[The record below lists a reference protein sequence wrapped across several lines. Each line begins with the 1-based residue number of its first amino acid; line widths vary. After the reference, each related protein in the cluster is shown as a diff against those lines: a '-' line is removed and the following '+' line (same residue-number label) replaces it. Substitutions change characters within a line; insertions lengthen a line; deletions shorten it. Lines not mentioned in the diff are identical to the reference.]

1 MIRIK
6 KYLSTAVAGFSSP
19 RVSKLLFLS
28 ITGALLICLT
38 ACKKLVESEP
48 PSDYLSGSNV
58 FATDATAIAVLNG
71 LFASTNNRFQETE
84 SIGLLAGLNADE
96 LTLYDGV
103 TFSTTL
109 LDHYKNALS
118 QTPGTAVSGSE
129 AWGPLYS
136 FIFKCNAAIEGLSI
150 SESLTPAVKQ
160 QLLGEAK
167 FFRAF
172 CFFYLV
178 NLFGDV
184 PLPLTTDPQINTQLA
199 RSSTA
204 QVYEQIITDLENA
217 EENLSTDF
225 LKETLLSSTTERVRP
240 TKWAAAAFLA
250 RVYLYWGEWEKAEEK
265 ATTVISNNTLFSL
278 PALNDVFLK
287 NSMEA
292 IWQLQPT
299 AVNFNTVI
307 AQILVVPQTGLNATT
322 NPFFLSDTLLNSFE
336 SGDLRAKY
344 GNWIDTTIYKLTS
357 TLNDTVAYANKYK
370 LNLQDTTI
378 KSASKMKE
386 YFMMLRLG
394 EQYLIRA
401 EARAQQGNLTGAK
414 EDLNAIRKRAFS
426 PERPVTAN
434 DKTSLLAAVLHE
446 RQVELFTEWGHR
458 WLDLKRTGTVDEVMK
473 GITPI
478 KANGALWQSYQ
489 KLYPLPLVSDLQRA
503 PNLVQNEGY

>member
-6 KYLSTAVAGFSSP
+6 KYFSTAVAEFSSP
-19 RVSKLLFLS
+19 QASKLLFLS
-28 ITGALLICLT
+28 ITGAFLICLT
-38 ACKKLVESEP
+38 ACKKLVESDP

-58 FATDATAIAVLNG
+58 YATDATAIAVLNG
-71 LFASTNNRFQETE
+71 IFASANDRFQETE

-96 LTLYDGV
+96 LTLYSGV
-103 TFSTTL
+103 ALNTL
-109 LDHYKNALS
+109 LGHYKNALS
-118 QTPGTAVSGSE
+118 QTPDAAISGAE
-129 AWGPLYS
+129 AWGTLYG
-136 FIFKCNAAIEGLSI
+136 FIFKCNAAIEGLSV

-160 QLLGEAK
+160 QLLGEAE

-184 PLPLTTDPQINTQLA
+184 PLPLTTDPEINTQLA
-199 RSSTA
+199 RSSTT
-204 QVYEQIITDLENA
+204 QVYDQIITDLQNA
-217 EENLSTDF
+217 EGNLSADF

-240 TKWAAAAFLA
+240 TKWAAAALMA

-265 ATTVISNNTLFSL
+265 ATTIISNNILFNL

-299 AVNFNTVI
+299 AVNFNTLI
-307 AQILVVPQTGLNATT
+307 AQILVVPQTGLSDFS
-322 NPFFLSDTLLNSFE
+322 NPFSLSDTLLNSFE
-336 SGDLRAKY
+336 SGDLRAQY
-344 GNWIDTTIYKLTS
+344 GNWIDTTVYNLAP
-357 TLNDTVAYANKYK
+357 TLNDTVVYSNKYK

-401 EARAQQGNLTGAK
+401 EARAQQGNLNGAA
-414 EDLNAIRKRAFS
+414 EDLNAVRKRAFS
-426 PERPVTAN
+426 PEKPVTAN

-458 WLDLKRTGTVDEVMK
+458 WLDLKRTGKVDEMMK
-473 GITPI
+473 GITPL
-478 KANGALWQSYQ
+478 KANGDPWQLYQ
-489 KLYPLPLVSDLQRA
+489 KLYPLPLTDLQRA
-503 PNLVQNEGY
+503 PNLLQNEGY